1 MIAVN
6 QPRFSLGQVV
16 ATPAAMATLERLGK
30 NVLEFIERHVRGDWG
45 DLSEDDQ
52 QANEDAL
59 VDGSRILS
67 SYILEG
73 EGDHVVKLWIIT
85 EAEDDSG
92 DRMATTAL
100 LAEEY

>member
-16 ATPAAMATLERLGK
+16 ATPQAMATLERLGK
-30 NVLEFIERHVRGDWG
+30 SVLEFIERHVRGDWG
-45 DLSEDDQ
+45 DLSDDDK

-73 EGDHVVKLWIIT
+73 EGDDALKLWIIT

-92 DRMATTAL
+92 DRVATTAL
-100 LAEEY
+100 LPEEY